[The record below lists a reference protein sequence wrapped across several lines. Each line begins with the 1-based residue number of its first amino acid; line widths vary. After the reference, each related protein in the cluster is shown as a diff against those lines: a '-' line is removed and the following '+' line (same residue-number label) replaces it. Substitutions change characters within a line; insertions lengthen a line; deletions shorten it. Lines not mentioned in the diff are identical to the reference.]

1 MKIDGEYYKAVS
13 EQRSKPFDWKTNNC
27 GLFVANIYSKIT
39 GKDYVS
45 MFKGDYVDEKSAFE
59 YVKNQGGWQNILVNA
74 GFIKREEG
82 NIQRGDV
89 ILCENAI
96 GIFDGRFGLFAGGA
110 YRRRNKIEA
119 AYYIKETT

>member
-1 MKIDGEYYKAVS
+1 MNIDSTYHKAVD
-13 EQRSKPFDWKTNNC
+13 EQMRVPFDWKTNNC

-45 MFKGDYVDEKSAFE
+45 MFKGDYVDEKSAFQ
-59 YVKNQGGWQNILVNA
+59 YVKDNGGWEKILINA
-74 GFIKREEG
+74 GFTKREDG

-89 ILCENAI
+89 IVCENAI

-119 AYYIKETT
+119 AYYLQEN